1 MAELR
6 RLLVAAVVEYGNRKV
21 VGPYTLAIP
30 RRALRAADVNGG
42 NLATLEMG
50 DGKLLVTYTP
60 ARPPPK
66 AKR

>member
-30 RRALRAADVNGG
+30 RRALRVADADGS
-42 NLATLEMG
+42 LATLEMG